1 MNIVWFQS
9 ALWMALALVA
19 ATASLYITISA
30 ALFEIV
36 VGAIA
41 GNTIGLPLNDW
52 INYIAGIG
60 AVVLTFLAGT
70 DIDPHVVKRNFASSV
85 TIGLM
90 GFFAPYL
97 GCLLLARYG
106 LGWPWPQAQIG
117 GIALSTTS
125 VAVVYAVMVET
136 GYNQTELGK
145 IILAACFIN
154 DVGTVL
160 ALGLVFARYG
170 LGWPWPQAQI
180 AGIALST
187 TSVAVVY
194 AVMVETGYN
203 RTELGKIIL
212 AACFIND
219 VGTVLALGLVF
230 ANYNVY
236 LLAFAVVT
244 VAVLAALPWVVPWLF
259 KRIGGRASEPE
270 IKFIF
275 LVLFVLGGLANLGKS
290 EAVLPAYL
298 VGMALAPFFMGNREL
313 QLRLRAICFAFL
325 TPFYFLKAGSLIE
338 WQALLAGLGLI
349 GAFLAMKMF
358 TKFVGILP
366 LTRYFKFIPREGM
379 YTTLMMSTGLTFGSI
394 SALFGLTNHII
405 DQGQYTVL
413 LTAVIGS
420 AVVPTL
426 IAQIW
431 FQPKFEPLE
440 EDA

>member
-1 MNIVWFQS
+1 VENIWFQS

-19 ATASLYITISA
+19 AVGSLFVTISA

-36 VGAIA
+36 VGALA
-41 GNTIGLPLNDW
+41 GNTVGLSLTPW
-52 INYIAGIG
+52 IDYIASFG
-60 AVVLTFLAGT
+60 AIVLTFLAGT
-70 DIDPHVVKRNFASSV
+70 DIDPHVVKRNFASSI

-106 LGWPWPQAQIG
+106 LGWPWP
-117 GIALSTTS
+117 
-125 VAVVYAVMVET
+125 E
-136 GYNQTELGK
+136 
-145 IILAACFIN
+145 
-154 DVGTVL
+154 
-160 ALGLVFARYG
+160 
-170 LGWPWPQAQI
+170 AQI

-230 ANYNVY
+230 ANYNLY
-236 LLAFAVVT
+236 LVSFAVATIIVM
-244 VAVLAALPWVVPWLF
+244 AALPRIVPWLF
-259 KRIGGRASEPE
+259 ERIGGRASEPE

-298 VGMALAPFFMGNREL
+298 IGMALAPFFLKQKEL
-313 QLRLRAICFAFL
+313 QLRMRSICFAFL

-338 WQALLAGLGLI
+338 AHALLAGAGLI
-349 GAFLAMKMF
+349 ALFLAMKMI
-358 TKFVGILP
+358 TKFAGILP
-366 LTRYFKFIPREGM
+366 LTRYFKFDRREGM

-405 DQGQYTVL
+405 NQEQYTVL
-413 LTAVIGS
+413 VTAVIGS
-420 AVVPTL
+420 AIVPTL

-431 FQPKFEPLE
+431 FHPHFEPLE

>member
-1 MNIVWFQS
+1 MDNIWFQS
-9 ALWMALALVA
+9 ALWMALALFA
-19 ATASLYITISA
+19 ALGSMLITISA

-36 VGAIA
+36 IGAFA
-41 GNTIGLPLNDW
+41 GNTVGLPLTPW
-52 INYIAGIG
+52 INYIASFG
-60 AVVLTFLAGT
+60 AIVLTFLAGT
-70 DIDPHVVKRNFASSV
+70 DIDPHVVKRNFGSSV

-106 LGWPWPQAQIG
+106 LGWPWPQAQI
-117 GIALSTTS
+117 
-125 VAVVYAVMVET
+125 
-136 GYNQTELGK
+136 
-145 IILAACFIN
+145 
-154 DVGTVL
+154 
-160 ALGLVFARYG
+160 
-170 LGWPWPQAQI
+170 
-180 AGIALST
+180 AGISLST

-219 VGTVLALGLVF
+219 IGTVLALGLVF
-230 ANYNVY
+230 ANYNIY
-236 LLAFAVVT
+236 LLLFALVT
-244 VAVLAALPWVVPWLF
+244 IAAIAVLPWVVPRLF
-259 KRIGGRASEPE
+259 ARIGKRTSEPE
-270 IKFIF
+270 IKFLF
-275 LVLFVLGGLANLGKS
+275 FVLFILGGLANLGQS
-290 EAVLPAYL
+290 EAILPAYL
-298 VGMALAPFFMGNREL
+298 VGMALAPFFMIEKEL
-313 QLRLRAICFAFL
+313 QLRMRAICFAFL

-338 WQALLAGLGLI
+338 GHALIAGAGLI
-349 GAFLAMKMF
+349 AAFLAMKMV

-366 LTRYFKFIPREGM
+366 LTCYFKFDKREGM

-405 DQGQYTVL
+405 DQDQYTVL

-431 FQPKFEPLE
+431 FRPHFEPLE

>member
-1 MNIVWFQS
+1 
-9 ALWMALALVA
+9 MALALVA
-19 ATASLYITISA
+19 ALGSLFVTISA

-36 VGAIA
+36 VGALA
-41 GNTIGLPLNDW
+41 GNTVGLPLTPW
-52 INYIAGIG
+52 IDYIASFG
-60 AVVLTFLAGT
+60 AIVLTFLAGT

-85 TIGLM
+85 SIGLM

-97 GCLLLARYG
+97 GCLLVARYG
-106 LGWPWPQAQIG
+106 LGWPWP
-117 GIALSTTS
+117 
-125 VAVVYAVMVET
+125 E
-136 GYNQTELGK
+136 
-145 IILAACFIN
+145 
-154 DVGTVL
+154 
-160 ALGLVFARYG
+160 
-170 LGWPWPQAQI
+170 AQI

-219 VGTVLALGLVF
+219 IGTVLALGLVF

-236 LLAFAVVT
+236 LVLFAVATIV
-244 VAVLAALPWVVPWLF
+244 VMAILPRIVPWLF
-259 KRIGGRASEPE
+259 ARIGGRASEPE

-298 VGMALAPFFMGNREL
+298 IGMALAPFFLKQKEL
-313 QLRLRAICFAFL
+313 QVRMRAICFAFL
-325 TPFYFLKAGSLIE
+325 TPFYFLKAGSLIDAH
-338 WQALLAGLGLI
+338 ALLAGAGLI
-349 GAFLAMKMF
+349 ALFLAMKMI
-358 TKFVGILP
+358 TKFAGILP
-366 LTRYFKFIPREGM
+366 LTRYFKFDRREGM

-394 SALFGLTNHII
+394 SALFGLTNRII
-405 DQGQYTVL
+405 SQDQYTVL
-413 LTAVIGS
+413 VTAVIGS

-431 FQPKFEPLE
+431 FHPHFEPLE

>member
-1 MNIVWFQS
+1 MDNVWIQS
-9 ALWMALALVA
+9 ALWIALAFA
-19 ATASLYITISA
+19 AAMGTLWITISA

-41 GNTIGLPLNDW
+41 GNTIGLPLTPW
-52 INYIAGIG
+52 INYIAGVG

-70 DIDPHVVKRNFASSV
+70 DIDPHVVKRNFGSSV

-97 GCLLLARYG
+97 GCLLL
-106 LGWPWPQAQIG
+106 
-117 GIALSTTS
+117 
-125 VAVVYAVMVET
+125 
-136 GYNQTELGK
+136 
-145 IILAACFIN
+145 
-154 DVGTVL
+154 
-160 ALGLVFARYG
+160 ARYG

-219 VGTVLALGLVF
+219 IGTVLALGLIF
-230 ANYNVY
+230 ANYNLY
-236 LLAFAVVT
+236 LLLFVVAT
-244 VAVLAALPWVVPWLF
+244 VVVVAALPWIVPWLF
-259 KRIGGRASEPE
+259 EKIGKRASEPE
-270 IKFIF
+270 IKFLF
-275 LVLFVLGGLANLGKS
+275 LVLFALGGLANFGKS

-298 VGMALAPFFMGNREL
+298 VGMALAPFFMGQREL
-313 QLRLRAICFAFL
+313 QLRIRAICFAFL
-325 TPFYFLKAGSLIE
+325 TPFYFLKAGSLI
-338 WQALLAGLGLI
+338 QAPALIAGAGVIGL
-349 GAFLAMKMF
+349 FLSMKMV
-358 TKFVGILP
+358 TKFFGILP
-366 LTRYFKFIPREGM
+366 LTRYFKFEPREGM

-405 DQGQYTVL
+405 DQTQYTIL

-431 FQPKFEPLE
+431 FQPHFEPLE

>member
-1 MNIVWFQS
+1 VENIWFQS

-19 ATASLYITISA
+19 ALASLFVTISA
-30 ALFEIV
+30 ALFEII
-36 VGAIA
+36 VGAVA
-41 GNTIGLPLNDW
+41 GNTVGLPLTPW
-52 INYIAGIG
+52 IDYIASFG
-60 AVVLTFLAGT
+60 AIVLTFLAGT
-70 DIDPHVVKRNFASSV
+70 DIDPHVVKRNLASSV

-106 LGWPWPQAQIG
+106 LGWPWP
-117 GIALSTTS
+117 
-125 VAVVYAVMVET
+125 E
-136 GYNQTELGK
+136 
-145 IILAACFIN
+145 
-154 DVGTVL
+154 
-160 ALGLVFARYG
+160 
-170 LGWPWPQAQI
+170 AQI

-219 VGTVLALGLVF
+219 IGTVLALGFVF
-230 ANYNVY
+230 ANYNIY
-236 LLAFAVVT
+236 LVSFAVATIV
-244 VAVLAALPWVVPWLF
+244 VMAVLPPIVPWLF
-259 KRIGGRASEPE
+259 ARLGGRASEPE

-275 LVLFVLGGLANLGKS
+275 VVLFVLGGLANLGKS

-298 VGMALAPFFMGNREL
+298 IGMVLAPFFLKQKEL
-313 QLRLRAICFAFL
+313 QVRMRAICFAFL
-325 TPFYFLKAGSLIE
+325 TPFYFLKAGSLIDAH
-338 WQALLAGLGLI
+338 ALLAGAGLI
-349 GAFLAMKMF
+349 ALFLAMKMI
-358 TKFVGILP
+358 TKFAGILP
-366 LTRYFKFIPREGM
+366 LTRYFKFDRREGM

-405 DQGQYTVL
+405 NQEQYTVL
-413 LTAVIGS
+413 VTAVIGS

-426 IAQIW
+426 VAQLW
-431 FQPKFEPLE
+431 FHPHFEPLE